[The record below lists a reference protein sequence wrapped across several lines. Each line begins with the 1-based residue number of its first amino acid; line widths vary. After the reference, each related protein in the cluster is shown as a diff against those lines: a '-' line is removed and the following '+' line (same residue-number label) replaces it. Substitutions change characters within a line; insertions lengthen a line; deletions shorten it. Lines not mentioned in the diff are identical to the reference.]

1 VPAIIFAE
9 TIAGKGFQTIHA
21 RYMQKKMIV
30 YQKYQERKYTICNR
44 LNSLKSRYSTSKKVI
59 FIGKS

>member
-44 LNSLKSRYSTSKKVI
+44 L
-59 FIGKS
+59 